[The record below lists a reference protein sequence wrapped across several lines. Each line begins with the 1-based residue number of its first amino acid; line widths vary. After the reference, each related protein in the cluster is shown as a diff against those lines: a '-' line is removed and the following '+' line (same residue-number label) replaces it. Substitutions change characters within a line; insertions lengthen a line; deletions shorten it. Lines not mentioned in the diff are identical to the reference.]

1 MNNPKKSI
9 AVRENDKSQRC
20 LPAHEVWGI
29 VLCGRRNSE
38 KDFLVGSELICA
50 VYAIQFADEVFIV
63 LIGLGTL
70 INVLSIIAGS
80 AFGVL
85 AGSRLSIK
93 TRELITD
100 ILGLITIL
108 AAAGAVIPMFSAQ
121 YSQSLPKGWTLLSI
135 LGSLLIGGIIGSALK
150 LEIRLESLG
159 ENLRKKFGAKQEGT
173 FVEGFVSSSLLFV
186 IGPLAILG
194 SISDG
199 MGTGIDQLSLKAIL
213 DFFAAIAFAASLGWG
228 VAVSAIPV
236 GIYQGIWTL
245 IGLLLGSVLAQY
257 QIDAMTI
264 VGGLMLLS
272 IGLRLLRIKE
282 VAVGNLLPALAVA
295 PVFVYLL
302 NSFVA

>member
-1 MNNPKKSI
+1 M
-9 AVRENDKSQRC
+9 
-20 LPAHEVWGI
+20 
-29 VLCGRRNSE
+29 
-38 KDFLVGSELICA
+38 
-50 VYAIQFADEVFIV
+50 

-70 INVLSIIAGS
+70 INVIAITGG
-80 AFGVL
+80 ATVGVL
-85 AGSRLSIK
+85 AGSRLNTK

-100 ILGLITIL
+100 VLGLITIL
-108 AAAGAVIPMFSAQ
+108 AAASAVIPMFTKEYA
-121 YSQSLPKGWTLLSI
+121 QSLPKGWTLLSI
-135 LGSLLIGGIIGSALK
+135 LGSLLIGGIIGSLLK
-150 LEIRLESLG
+150 LEIRLENLG
-159 ENLRKKFGAKQEGT
+159 ESLRKKFGANREGT

-199 MGTGIDQLSLKAIL
+199 MGTGIDQLSLKSIL

-228 VAVSAIPV
+228 VAASAIPV
-236 GIYQGIWTL
+236 GVYQGIWTV
-245 IGLLLGSVLAQY
+245 IGFALGSVLAQY

-295 PVFVYLL
+295 PVFVYVL
-302 NSFVA
+302 NIFIL